1 MALLPKGRFAP
12 AARKW
17 GGTRGT
23 QNSGTVALIYPA
35 QPPVRQEPVDGLLQN
50 LSVAIP
56 LCGMQPLEGN
66 YYSTHLEK
74 KKCCIDSSQLVA
86 LRHDPLAIGFHP
98 HDGVVDKLRMPTHG
112 E

>member
-56 LCGMQPLEGN
+56 LYGMQPLEGKLLSHPSGEEEVLHRFV
-66 YYSTHLEK
+66 ST
-74 KKCCIDSSQLVA
+74 
-86 LRHDPLAIGFHP
+86 RGLAARPIGHWFP
-98 HDGVVDKLRMPTHG
+98 PP
-112 E
+112 